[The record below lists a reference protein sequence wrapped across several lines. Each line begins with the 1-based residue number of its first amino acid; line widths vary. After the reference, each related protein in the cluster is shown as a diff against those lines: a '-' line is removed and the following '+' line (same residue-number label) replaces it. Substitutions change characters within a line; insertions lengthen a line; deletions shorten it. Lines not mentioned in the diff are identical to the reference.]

1 MKRNPPET
9 QNEIIDRLRKKKSD
23 LKKKYPIKTLYLFGS
38 YSKNE
43 QTENSD
49 VDIMVELK
57 RPIGFDFVHLAEELE
72 KILQKRVDVVSSDG
86 IEKKKKKYIEKDLK
100 IV

>member
-1 MKRNPPET
+1 
-9 QNEIIDRLRKKKSD
+9 
-23 LKKKYPIKTLYLFGS
+23 
-38 YSKNE
+38 
-43 QTENSD
+43 
-49 VDIMVELK
+49 MVELK

-72 KILQKRVDVVSSDG
+72 KILQKKVDLVSSDG

>member
-86 IEKKKKKYIEKDLK
+86 IEIKKKKHIEKDLK